1 MNLLPPGVYPPLNE
15 EEINNA
21 SLNGSHAE
29 FLVCNVLGKQAI
41 ESGWFVLRSFHIE
54 DHPRNHSG
62 EIDFLV
68 ITDRALICIEV
79 KGSSIKTK
87 NGGFQSYHR
96 GAKEWREIKNPF
108 QQSKECSYSVVD
120 LLKLI
125 PHVKRRLLVA
135 WCVWFPEMSTF
146 HSGLEFDDWRTGLSS
161 DLENAEFFIKTVVEE
176 SSAKFGFGPPETLS
190 SQSLNAL
197 VTSLRRIDHAQI
209 YEDRIPFLPAF
220 VALKNEL
227 KILTNSQ
234 KLVLDGLKVNK
245 HVLLYGGAGTGK
257 TFLARYAALSEANNG
272 RQVCFFL
279 RSERLKNKI
288 FESYAGID
296 LSKCSLSLY
305 TFDDIIQKGISHFLN
320 YQVLIIDEFQ
330 DFLKFDFA
338 AELISSF
345 SSRKTRFF
353 GDHINQSISE
363 SEIQLEEFFNETTLT
378 PILFNLNLNI
388 RNTKEIIDGTKK
400 ILNVEEDDSYNS
412 NSIRGVPIKYTVLNS
427 IEKAVK
433 EIINRHQRTKP
444 SVLIACLNSL
454 DELDEIYNLTL
465 SYDFITVLTA
475 NESKGLEWDYGYVF
489 KLRSYPDKTEIKE
502 LYVALTRSLVYSEV
516 FYELSGQDF
525 SVLQFIS
532 ENG

>member
-15 EEINNA
+15 EELNNC
-21 SLNGSHAE
+21 SINGSHAE
-29 FLVCNVLGKQAI
+29 FLVCNVLAKQAI
-41 ESGWFVLRSFHIE
+41 ACGWFVLRSFHIE

-79 KGSSIKTK
+79 KGSSIKTE
-87 NGGFQSYHR
+87 NGDFQSFHR

-125 PHVKRRLLVA
+125 PHVKRRILVA
-135 WCVWFPEMSTF
+135 WCVWFPEMNTF
-146 HSGLEFDDWRTGLSS
+146 RSGLEYDDWRTGLNS
-161 DLENAEFFIKTVVEE
+161 DLDNVEFFINSVVEE
-176 SSAKFGFGPPETLS
+176 SSAKFGYGQPEILS
-190 SQSLNAL
+190 SQRLNAL
-197 VTSLRRIDHAQI
+197 VTSLRRIDNAQI
-209 YEDRIPFLPAF
+209 FEDRVPFLPAY

-234 KLVLDGLKVNK
+234 KIVLDGLKVNR

-257 TFLARYAALSEANNG
+257 TFLARYAALSEVNNG
-272 RQVCFFL
+272 FKVCFFL

-288 FESYAGID
+288 LESYTGID
-296 LSKCSLSLY
+296 LSKLSLSLY
-305 TFDDIIQKGISHFLN
+305 TFDDFVRNGVSLFLN

-330 DFLKFDFA
+330 DFLKYDNSI
-338 AELISSF
+338 ELISIF
-345 SSRKTRFF
+345 STRRTRFF
-353 GDHINQSISE
+353 GDHINQSITE
-363 SEIQLEEFFNETTLT
+363 SEIQLKDFFNETTFR

-400 ILNVEEDDSYNS
+400 IIKVEQDDSYNS
-412 NSIRGVPIKYTVLNS
+412 NSIRGVPIKYSVLNS
-427 IEKAVK
+427 LNKAVN
-433 EIINRHQRTKP
+433 EIIERHKISKP
-444 SVLIACLNSL
+444 SVLISCLNSFN
-454 DELDEIYNLTL
+454 EVDEINELI
-465 SYDFITVLTA
+465 SGHDFISVLSPDEA
-475 NESKGLEWDYGYVF
+475 KGLEWDYGYIF
-489 KLRSYPDKTEIKE
+489 RLKSYPSKIEIKE

-516 FYELSGQDF
+516 FYELSGQDY
-525 SVLQFIS
+525 SVLQFVA

>member
-1 MNLLPPGVYPPLNE
+1 MNLLPPGVYPPLSE

-68 ITDRALICIEV
+68 ITDRALVCIEV

-96 GAKEWREIKNPF
+96 GEKEWREIKNPF
-108 QQSKECSYSVVD
+108 HQSKECSYSVVD

-125 PHVKRRLLVA
+125 PHVKRRILVA

-146 HSGLEFDDWRTGLSS
+146 HSGLEFDDWRTGLSC
-161 DLENAEFFIKTVVEE
+161 DLDNVGFFINNVVEE
-176 SSAKFGFGPPETLS
+176 SSGKFGYGQPEILS

-197 VTSLRRIDHAQI
+197 VTSLRRIDNAQI
-209 YEDRIPFLPAF
+209 YEDRIPFLPAY

-234 KLVLDGLKVNK
+234 KLILDGLKVNK

-272 RQVCFFL
+272 RKVCFFL
-279 RSERLKNKI
+279 RSERLKDKI
-288 FESYAGID
+288 YESYAGID
-296 LSKCSLSLY
+296 LSSFSLSLY
-305 TFDDIIQKGISHFLN
+305 TFDEVIKKGVSYFLS

-330 DFLKFDFA
+330 DFLFSKIA
-338 AELISSF
+338 LELISSF
-345 SSRKTRFF
+345 SDRRTRFF
-353 GDHINQSISE
+353 GDHINQSITE
-363 SEIQLEEFFNETTLT
+363 SEIQLKDFFNETTFR

-400 ILNVEEDDSYNS
+400 ILNVEHDDSYNS
-412 NSIRGVPIKYTVLNS
+412 NSIRGVPIKYTVLS
-427 IEKAVK
+427 SLKKAVE
-433 EIINRHQRTKP
+433 EIIDRHKSTKP
-444 SVLIACLNSL
+444 SVLITCLNSF
-454 DELDEIYNLTL
+454 DKLDEIHNLT
-465 SYDFITVLTA
+465 SRHDFISVLTP
-475 NESKGLEWDYGYVF
+475 NESKGLEWDYGYIF
-489 KLRSYPDKTEIKE
+489 RLKSYPNKIEIKE
-502 LYVALTRSLVYSEV
+502 LYVALTRSLIYSEV
-516 FYELSGQDF
+516 FYELSGQDL
-525 SVLQFIS
+525 SVLQFVG